1 MTRLDDASRGQDDRV
16 EMWDN
21 PSCSKCAAARRTLD
35 EARLPYRLRAYLDDP
50 PTAAEL
56 AEVLRRLG
64 AQPWEI
70 CRVDE
75 PVGQR
80 LGLRQW
86 PRDEANADRWIAA
99 MVEHPELIQRPI
111 LLLDDGEA
119 VIGRSPEAL
128 HEVVQRQR

>member
-1 MTRLDDASRGQDDRV
+1 
-16 EMWDN
+16 MWDN

-119 VIGRSPEAL
+119 LIGRSPEAL
-128 HEVVQRQR
+128 DKVVNQSR